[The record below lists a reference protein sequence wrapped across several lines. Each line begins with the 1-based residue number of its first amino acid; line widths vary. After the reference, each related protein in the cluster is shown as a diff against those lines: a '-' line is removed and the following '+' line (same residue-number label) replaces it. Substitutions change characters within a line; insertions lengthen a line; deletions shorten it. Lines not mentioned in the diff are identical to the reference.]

1 MLLRPLTNLDCHR
14 DQCYL
19 GDDCDGDYDQDEY
32 HNWYDFN
39 QVHDDDDAD
48 DDDDDHHGDADVDA
62 DGDRIASPRSCLSR
76 G

>member
-1 MLLRPLTNLDCHR
+1 MTNLDFHR

-19 GDDCDGDYDQDEY
+19 GDDCDAEYDQDEY
-32 HNWYDFN
+32 FN
-39 QVHDDDDAD
+39 QVHDDDNAD

-62 DGDRIASPRSCLSR
+62 DGDRIASPRSCWSR